1 MKSVDGLLIVLM
13 ILPVTADAR
22 ETHCPRYPQDNINN
36 IEYEISLARQH
47 HNQHRI
53 DGLKQALAGIQR
65 QCSRSKVTRAA
76 PHPASP

>member
-1 MKSVDGLLIVLM
+1 MKRIDCLLIFLM
-13 ILPVTADAR
+13 ILPASAIAHGH
-22 ETHCPRYPQDNINN
+22 HCPQYPQESIRN

-65 QCSRSKVTRAA
+65 QCSRSKDIPAA
-76 PHPASP
+76 PHPESP